1 MIILRI
7 ILKEVIFV
15 GKKNVTI
22 NENVD
27 TVIGSKSSLEGNI
40 DCEGSIRID
49 GKSKGD
55 IRVDGDVFVG
65 SGGLVVGNIVA
76 SNVHL
81 SGTVEGNIH
90 CNGILKIHCSARMY
104 GDIEVGSFV
113 ADEGSIFH
121 GKCSMLDTD
130 SSGNSAKKR
139 LHSIKDYKKSGALD
153 QVIEED
159 VK

>member
-1 MIILRI
+1 
-7 ILKEVIFV
+7 V
-15 GKKNVTI
+15 GKKNATF

-27 TVIGSKSSLEGNI
+27 TVLGSKSSLEGNI

-49 GKSKGD
+49 GKIKGD

-90 CNGILKIHCSARMY
+90 CNGILKILSSARMF

-113 ADEGSIFH
+113 ADEGSVFH
-121 GKCSMLDTD
+121 GRCSMIDTD
-130 SSGNSAKKR
+130 SSGSAGKKR
-139 LHSIKDYKKSGALD
+139 LLSNKDYKKSGALD
-153 QVIEED
+153 QVIEEEG
-159 VK
+159 K